1 MTIELYEYE
10 NVNSFD
16 EAIEICKQ
24 FGNVQTDLNLGTVTS
39 HETATVPDQEW
50 HQDGSH
56 VVDFPKYAALWCEEA
71 EEACPATQYIST
83 RLDEDVAKKYIDIE
97 TGLDFSKPMNAGKF
111 FIFETKAQ
119 ERLYRMKAYRGKT
132 PLIQKDEKGYYARW
146 CPFTILPEEINE
158 ELSQIFLTREPK
170 EVYWKPKK
178 LAVYANH
185 STIHRRKPYFNADGH
200 RILRRAY
207 IR

>member
-10 NVNSFD
+10 NIETF
-16 EAIEICKQ
+16 EQAIEICKQ
-24 FGNVQTDLNLGTVTS
+24 YGEVQTELNLGTVTQK
-39 HETATVPDQEW
+39 ETSTVPDQEW

-56 VVDFPKYAALWCEEA
+56 VVDFPKYAALWCEDA
-71 EEACPATQYIST
+71 EENCPATQYIST
-83 RLDEDVAKKYIDIE
+83 RLDEDIAKKYIGIE
-97 TGLDFSKPMNAGKF
+97 TGLDFAKPMDAGKF

-132 PLIQKDEKGYYARW
+132 PLIQRDEKGYYARW
-146 CPFTILPEEINE
+146 CPFTILPEEINQ
-158 ELSQIFLTREPK
+158 ELSDLFLTREIK

-178 LAVYANH
+178 LAIYANH
-185 STIHRRKPYFNADGH
+185 STIHRRRPHYHPDGF